1 MYFAGRYN
9 GLVLT
14 TNNSIMTT
22 QTSASKNN
30 YLVEITKRIE
40 IDDIFYEVETKKKEI
55 KCVQQIENWEK
66 NKSKS
71 RISFMTKNRNTIY
84 VSDSGLNA
92 VYSINLET
100 G

>member
-9 GLVLT
+9 GLVLS

-30 YLVEITKRIE
+30 YLVEITKKIE

-55 KCVQQIENWEK
+55 KCVQQIENWEI

-71 RISFMTKNRNTIY
+71 RISFMTKKRNTIY